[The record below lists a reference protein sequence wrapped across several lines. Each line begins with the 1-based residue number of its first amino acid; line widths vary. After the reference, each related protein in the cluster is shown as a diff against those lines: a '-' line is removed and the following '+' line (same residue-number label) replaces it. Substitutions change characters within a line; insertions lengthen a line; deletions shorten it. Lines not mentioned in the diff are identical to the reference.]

1 MKKFNCTIKHVI
13 DGLLVTDVISEV
25 THVGYIIGSEFQLKT
40 IEDYITMNSGVK
52 YVLFVK
58 SETQRIDILSRSNVV
73 SIEFY

>member
-1 MKKFNCTIKHVI
+1 MKKFNCAIKQVI
-13 DGLLVTDVISEV
+13 DGLLVTNVISEV
-25 THVGYIIGSEFQLKT
+25 THVGYIVGNEFQSKT

-58 SETQRIDILSRSNVV
+58 SETQRIDIISRSNVV